1 MLLAAVVT
9 ALALPADASAV
20 SGRDVKILGGLI
32 AAPGQFPWM
41 AGLVDGSSRIA
52 SNGLFCG
59 GSVIAPRVVLTA
71 AHCVEGVRPGD
82 LDVVV
87 GRTQMSSGTDG
98 ERVDVTQ
105 IVKHP
110 DWDSSRLVNDLALL
124 QLARA
129 VSAPAIALPGPEHAA
144 LAAPGARTLT
154 SGWGATAEGGAGSD
168 DLRYVRLTVRS
179 RSACTTFYGPID
191 ADTQLCAR
199 AIRTGQDS
207 CQGDS
212 GGPLFA
218 EEGTGARLLGIVSY
232 GRGCGR
238 RLIPGVYTRV
248 AGFGDWI
255 AQNTA
260 VLNGDAPAPPAPV
273 DPPRVRIGSVR
284 CGAVLCTINLR
295 VSGRAPAGGILLN
308 ASRPKRRGRK
318 AVDRFVFARETA
330 PGRWSGKLNLPVG
343 RITLYAF
350 PLDAEQ
356 EDLDGDGDVEELVVT
371 VG

>member
-1 MLLAAVVT
+1 MLLAVVAT
-9 ALALPADASAV
+9 ALALPAEASAV
-20 SGRDVKILGGLI
+20 SGREVKILGGLI

-41 AGLVDGSSRIA
+41 AGLVDASARNA
-52 SNGLFCG
+52 SNGLYCG

-71 AHCVEGVRPGD
+71 AHCLDEVRPGD

-87 GRTQMSSGTDG
+87 GRTRISTDTDG

-110 DWDSSRLVNDLALL
+110 GWDSARLSNDLALL
-124 QLARA
+124 QLARP
-129 VSAPAIALPGPEHAA
+129 VSAPAIGLPGPEHAA
-144 LAAPGARTLT
+144 LAQPGARTLT
-154 SGWGATAEGGAGSD
+154 SGWGATAEGGAASD
-168 DLRYVRLTVRS
+168 DLRYVRLTIRS
-179 RSACTTFYGPID
+179 PSACGTFYGPLDD
-191 ADTQLCAR
+191 ATQLCAR

-248 AGFGDWI
+248 AGFSDWI
-255 AQNTA
+255 AENAA
-260 VLNGDAPAPPAPV
+260 VLNGDAPAPPPPV
-273 DPPRVRIGSVR
+273 DPPTVRIGSVR
-284 CGAVLCTINLR
+284 CGAVLCRIDLR

-308 ASRPKRRGRK
+308 ASRPRRRGRK
-318 AVDRFVFARETA
+318 AVDRFVFAREVA
-330 PGRWSGKLNLPVG
+330 PGRWRGSLNLPVG

-350 PLDAEQ
+350 PLDAKQ
-356 EDLDGDGDVEELVVT
+356 EDLDGDGDVEELVIT
-371 VG
+371 VD